1 MTIPQQECIEKKVP
15 ECNFVPREE
24 CKMVPKEKCTQ
35 VLADYA
41 RPSKCRIISRIEC
54 TDKPR
59 QKCGKKV
66 NIVSLLKTFICMF
79 SDTEHV
85 QESVQTKMF
94 G

>member
-15 ECNFVPREE
+15 EGKFVPREE

-35 VLADYA
+35 VLTDYA

-66 NIVSLLKTFICMF
+66 NIVSLK
-79 SDTEHV
+79 
-85 QESVQTKMF
+85 
-94 G
+94 